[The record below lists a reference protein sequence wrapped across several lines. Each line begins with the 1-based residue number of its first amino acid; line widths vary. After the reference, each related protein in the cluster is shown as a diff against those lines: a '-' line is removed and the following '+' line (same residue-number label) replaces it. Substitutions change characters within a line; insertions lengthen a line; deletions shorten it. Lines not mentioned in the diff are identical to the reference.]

1 VKKVVINTAFGG
13 CAAPSSGSMVQS
25 LRGQEDRPVKGQD
38 RATYPPSRP
47 GPATPKPHSLYKGEV
62 ALRVGKRTGSR
73 RADLLDLLLAGLALF
88 CLGILL
94 SFLATAATTTEV
106 SSAPAGKAMGNVDG
120 EALARLDKDARS
132 APLTLAVQEGRQTE
146 EGPVRASLL
155 TMLVVAVSPFF
166 TSGLSLLATN
176 SSLKRGG
183 SHSLGFLGGSSSAGC
198 GGASVLGV
206 FLL

>member
-1 VKKVVINTAFGG
+1 
-13 CAAPSSGSMVQS
+13 M
-25 LRGQEDRPVKGQD
+25 
-38 RATYPPSRP
+38 
-47 GPATPKPHSLYKGEV
+47 
-62 ALRVGKRTGSR
+62 GKRTGGGR
-73 RADLLDLLLAGLALF
+73 RADLLDLPLAGIALF

-94 SFLATAATTTEV
+94 SFLATANTEV
-106 SSAPAGKAMGNVDG
+106 FSAPAQTAVANVDG
-120 EALARLDKDARS
+120 EALVRLDKDARS
-132 APLTLAVQEGRQTE
+132 APLTLDLAVQEGRETE

-166 TSGLSLLATN
+166 ASGLSLLATN

-183 SHSLGFLGGSSSAGC
+183 SHSLGFLGGSSAAGC

>member
-1 VKKVVINTAFGG
+1 
-13 CAAPSSGSMVQS
+13 MVQS

-120 EALARLDKDARS
+120 EALARLDKDATS
-132 APLTLAVQEGRQTE
+132 APLTTPALQEGRQTE
-146 EGPVRASLL
+146 EGPLRASLL
-155 TMLVVAVSPFF
+155 TMLVVAVSSFF
-166 TSGLSLLATN
+166 RSGSSLLA
-176 SSLKRGG
+176 
-183 SHSLGFLGGSSSAGC
+183 
-198 GGASVLGV
+198 
-206 FLL
+206 

>member
-1 VKKVVINTAFGG
+1 
-13 CAAPSSGSMVQS
+13 M
-25 LRGQEDRPVKGQD
+25 
-38 RATYPPSRP
+38 
-47 GPATPKPHSLYKGEV
+47 
-62 ALRVGKRTGSR
+62 
-73 RADLLDLLLAGLALF
+73 AGLALF

-106 SSAPAGKAMGNVDG
+106 SSAPAGKALGDVDG

-155 TMLVVAVSPFF
+155 TMLVVAVS
-166 TSGLSLLATN
+166 AN
-176 SSLKRGG
+176 SLKRGM
-183 SHSLGFLGGSSSAGC
+183 SHSLGVLGGSWAADC
-198 GGASVLGV
+198 GGASFLGV